1 MIENV
6 KDKYSSIISKVVANR
21 EKSEFK
27 LKCPTPSGNGSTRR
41 KAIVTVFYMAIFC
54 LIQFLFIQEV

>member
-1 MIENV
+1 MS
-6 KDKYSSIISKVVANR
+6 KDKDASIISKVVANR
-21 EKSEFK
+21 EKNEFK

-54 LIQFLFIQEV
+54 LIQF